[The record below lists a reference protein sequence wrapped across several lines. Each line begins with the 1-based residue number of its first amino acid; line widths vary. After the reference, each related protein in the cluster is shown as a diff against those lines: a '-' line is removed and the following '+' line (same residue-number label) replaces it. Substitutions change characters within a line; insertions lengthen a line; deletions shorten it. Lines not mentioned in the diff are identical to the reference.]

1 MKKIM
6 FKRLLL
12 VSCLAAAWTF
22 QAMAETE
29 QEAAGAAADGQEA
42 SGAAA
47 DGQEAS
53 GAAADVQDSQAEAE
67 AVRPITVEYANL
79 TELLI
84 AGNLD
89 LQQQTDSYYTNKEN
103 YQSLMEAMREE
114 QEYMKFLAKKYEDDP
129 EAHAGY
135 SSSAATLGRSAS
147 QLSDRLEA
155 LNRKSGTITVE
166 KTIESFTMSA
176 QARMTSCRQMAQ
188 NVIAKEK
195 RVEAARSAYETALL
209 KQSAGSATRNEV
221 MEAADYLQQQ
231 ENLLT
236 SYRQQEKQLRFS
248 LLSMLGISDGENVT
262 IGEVP
267 EPDLALIDAI
277 DFEEDRQKAV
287 GNSSQV
293 QSTRHANAGT
303 TSEIARKADSVA
315 EAEGSAE
322 AEITD
327 IYQQLQAQK
336 MEYQAA
342 LSSFGSARLIW
353 QSLQRRKQAGMVST
367 SDYLTGE
374 ADYLEALAKKES
386 AAMNLHQAYE
396 DYCRS
401 VRGISASR

>member
-1 MKKIM
+1 MKKFM
-6 FKRLLL
+6 FKKLLL

-29 QEAAGAAADGQEA
+29 QEV

-47 DGQEAS
+47 DGQEVS
-53 GAAADVQDSQAEAE
+53 GAAADDQDSQAEA
-67 AVRPITVEYANL
+67 AAARPITVEYANL
-79 TELLI
+79 TVLLI

-89 LQQQTDSYYTNKEN
+89 LQQQTDSYYTNREN

-129 EAHAGY
+129 EAHAEY

-155 LNRKSGTITVE
+155 LNRKSSTITVE

-176 QARMTSCRQMAQ
+176 QARMTSYRQMAK
-188 NVIAKEK
+188 NVMAKEK

-262 IGEVP
+262 IGEIP

-277 DFEEDRQKAV
+277 DFEEDRQKAI

-327 IYQQLQAQK
+327 TYQQLQAQK
-336 MEYQAA
+336 IEYQAA
-342 LSSFGSARLIW
+342 LSSFGSAELIW
-353 QSLQRRKQAGMVST
+353 QSLQRRNQAGMVGT

-401 VRGISASR
+401 VRGIGASR